1 MFEFEKEIVDSLLN
15 ENQDFKR
22 LYEKHSQLKRRV
34 DNVHEG
40 AEVMDDL
47 SLETLKKEKLYL
59 KDKMA
64 ALIEDYRQT
73 HGQRP

>member
-22 LYEKHSQLKRRV
+22 LYEKHSRLKRRV
-34 DNVHEG
+34 ESVHEG
-40 AEVMDDL
+40 SEPLDDL
-47 SLETLKKEKLYL
+47 SLEVLKKEKLFL

-64 ALIEDYRQT
+64 ALIEDYRQS
-73 HGQRP
+73 HG